1 MTIDASRAMTG
12 DIVIREKDPNKMN
25 QDSPADLELL
35 VVGPDGRPVN
45 LEIEESEEGVFK
57 VGLWAGPFALLKLIP
72 FA

>member
-12 DIVIREKDPNKMN
+12 DIVIREKDPSKMS

-35 VVGPDGRPVN
+35 VVGPDGRPVT

-57 VGLWAGPFALLKLIP
+57 VRSLFCLE
-72 FA
+72 F

>member
-12 DIVIREKDPNKMN
+12 DIVIREKDPSKMS

-35 VVGPDGRPVN
+35 VIGPDGRPVT

-57 VGLWAGPFALLKLIP
+57 VRDIDIIAA
-72 FA
+72 